1 MAKAASNE
9 RLKIAPRPA
18 PTPVMS
24 TPRPSP
30 ALRLSCPTPEE
41 LALEAQQ
48 GSVAAYSELVRVF
61 EGRLYNFLLR
71 RVGSAADAEDL
82 TQEAFLRAWQ
92 RLGTYRPKWRFSTW
106 LFTIALRLAATHARR
121 EGRQP
126 RPLLGDGLP
135 GVGQAS
141 LPDDDGAS
149 RARIWALVDEVLS
162 AHQRTALWL
171 RYVEDMAVCDIARV
185 MGRSQISVRVMLF
198 RARAALAERL
208 RHEPTVV
215 EDLAPMVVLSRP
227 VKAAQRGAWC

>member
-106 LFTIALRLAATHARR
+106 LFTIAFRLA
-121 EGRQP
+121 
-126 RPLLGDGLP
+126 
-135 GVGQAS
+135 
-141 LPDDDGAS
+141 
-149 RARIWALVDEVLS
+149 VDES
-162 AHQRTALWL
+162 RRRKREAER
-171 RYVEDMAVCDIARV
+171 
-185 MGRSQISVRVMLF
+185 GRSVF
-198 RARAALAERL
+198 
-208 RHEPTVV
+208 
-215 EDLAPMVVLSRP
+215 
-227 VKAAQRGAWC
+227 